1 MKKKEIKV
9 LGTNKQALTKHQIYE
24 LLKKQGFSLSY
35 STVVLK
41 MNLYVNIKRIDGNKK
56 ISADIRHYLKTLIF
70 KPGALRNSFVLKSN
84 PKLKTIFD
92 KYYTNNPKKFIDIIE
107 KNKEKDDT
115 DLEKILITNSDK
127 IAL

>member
-35 STVVLK
+35 STVVLE

>member
-1 MKKKEIKV
+1 MKKKKIKV

-35 STVVLK
+35 STVVLE